1 MTAPLSSRL
10 RPVET
15 SDSAVREGLRPDP
28 AARHHL
34 GLDLSRAG
42 SMLVALRVHSVHRA
56 EEAVRALLV
65 HFGAG
70 EDAHGMPLNIQR
82 HVGLG

>member
-1 MTAPLSSRL
+1 
-10 RPVET
+10 
-15 SDSAVREGLRPDP
+15 
-28 AARHHL
+28 
-34 GLDLSRAG
+34 
-42 SMLVALRVHSVHRA
+42 MLVALRVHSVHRA

-70 EDAHGMPLNIQR
+70 EDAHGMPINIQR